1 MKYSDVLK
9 EEERNKEKV
18 YSSFESELQQVRSSA
33 KNAAEYYESGAYDDQ
48 DAFMAAGAMFG
59 AFKAEQA
66 KQKLVKALYD
76 KPYFAH
82 IRMHDTGDDVDCF
95 LSDNENLD
103 STMMVLGNADMMIV
117 PFKLD
122 RNRPFLSAAF
132 HCYQAKTDEVIPV
145 EVYDRRSGKRY
156 SYAYKPELIRDVDVF
171 RRTINNVVTY
181 LPNEEESDVLLEA
194 DELLA
199 QKLEENRNNAK
210 LRNIIATLQL
220 QQFDIIRTDVETSF
234 VVQGCAGS
242 GKTQCLIHRLFFLRD
257 TLQESGWN
265 RVLLITPTQLFRN
278 YSAELIRRYRLESVA
293 NISIAEFY
301 KELLDSFDRRFSSR
315 QYTFEL
321 SEEYLPDTYLQQ
333 VYSPFQI
340 VKIDTE
346 IDKAISSYV
355 AAGCRLT
362 GRSLPDGKTIDI
374 DFVNELVLALSGLI
388 EKYDETEK
396 SLSEDREYQ
405 EHRKELDR
413 LEKELRTLNRKA
425 ESYMDTR
432 KRLAEEKDAFEKL
445 SASYNSALSD
455 VNEEEKKSE
464 EQHDELLRKLKKVVA
479 DIDQCS
485 KTAKLLP
492 LMDSYTALRDVLI
505 DRIELRSD
513 EARFAAEYKALLS
526 SILEGCNAALLSFT
540 KNQPPKK
547 CMERQERQIR
557 TNEDRIHEISEDIE
571 LTNLFIEDHNNW
583 LSEHNLEEAKNQ
595 RKAYRAELE
604 RARYF
609 LSRIES
615 SVFEQEVW
623 NALAPLKT
631 ECGIETLFIEQLPNG
646 RQKQNRILYKSDL
659 LFYLRIYTKLHRKRA
674 IPDYNL
680 ICIDEGQD
688 LHSIDYM
695 MLKDLYPNARL
706 NVFGDTE
713 QVLHES
719 CGIKNWK
726 EDTGIAKVYELN
738 NNYRNAAAIADFC
751 NKTFGSDML
760 YYGAIKKEQ
769 QPQMIMNAAQIS
781 KSLGQDTVVVVKNR
795 DAYDDL
801 CHKLENEPVTKRL
814 MFIDTHATEVPKDV
828 IPCYSIFAAKGL
840 EFRSAVVYA
849 KGMTKNQKIVA
860 CTRAMEEL
868 YYCAK

>member
-388 EKYDETEK
+388 EKYD
-396 SLSEDREYQ
+396 
-405 EHRKELDR
+405 
-413 LEKELRTLNRKA
+413 
-425 ESYMDTR
+425 
-432 KRLAEEKDAFEKL
+432 
-445 SASYNSALSD
+445 
-455 VNEEEKKSE
+455 
-464 EQHDELLRKLKKVVA
+464 
-479 DIDQCS
+479 
-485 KTAKLLP
+485 
-492 LMDSYTALRDVLI
+492 
-505 DRIELRSD
+505 
-513 EARFAAEYKALLS
+513 
-526 SILEGCNAALLSFT
+526 
-540 KNQPPKK
+540 
-547 CMERQERQIR
+547 
-557 TNEDRIHEISEDIE
+557 
-571 LTNLFIEDHNNW
+571 
-583 LSEHNLEEAKNQ
+583 
-595 RKAYRAELE
+595 
-604 RARYF
+604 
-609 LSRIES
+609 
-615 SVFEQEVW
+615 
-623 NALAPLKT
+623 
-631 ECGIETLFIEQLPNG
+631 
-646 RQKQNRILYKSDL
+646 
-659 LFYLRIYTKLHRKRA
+659 
-674 IPDYNL
+674 
-680 ICIDEGQD
+680 
-688 LHSIDYM
+688 
-695 MLKDLYPNARL
+695 
-706 NVFGDTE
+706 
-713 QVLHES
+713 
-719 CGIKNWK
+719 
-726 EDTGIAKVYELN
+726 
-738 NNYRNAAAIADFC
+738 
-751 NKTFGSDML
+751 
-760 YYGAIKKEQ
+760 
-769 QPQMIMNAAQIS
+769 
-781 KSLGQDTVVVVKNR
+781 
-795 DAYDDL
+795 
-801 CHKLENEPVTKRL
+801 
-814 MFIDTHATEVPKDV
+814 
-828 IPCYSIFAAKGL
+828 
-840 EFRSAVVYA
+840 
-849 KGMTKNQKIVA
+849 
-860 CTRAMEEL
+860 
-868 YYCAK
+868 